1 MKVTL
6 SFEESASSDVSIMVD
21 ALRASTT
28 ITLALNNFK
37 RVIPCFTPEEALD
50 LKEKIGGVLAG
61 ERSGKQIEGFELR
74 NSPTII
80 KDFKTSE
87 DTLIFTSTNGT
98 RILEN
103 MNSKVLVGSLVNA
116 KAVALKSIQLASE
129 HIDVV
134 MAGVKGQFAIED
146 YLAAGEILYWI
157 RENSDD
163 CELSE
168 EAADAISKT
177 RDYESLKDAF
187 LNSRT
192 AKRLIELDYRDD
204 VEICCLKNISDN
216 VAIYEN
222 NELAF
227 SPEIMHTCGIFS
239 SSAIRAFLISR
250 TWASFAFISLQRSS
264 AARPMAQMPG
274 RFSVP
279 GRRSFSWPPPKST
292 GLILAPFFTYKAPT
306 PFGP

>member
-61 ERSGKQIEGFELR
+61 ERSGKQIEGFELG

-204 VEICCLKNISDN
+204 VEICYLKNISDN

-222 NELAF
+222 NELTLY
-227 SPEIMHTCGIFS
+227 I
-239 SSAIRAFLISR
+239 
-250 TWASFAFISLQRSS
+250 
-264 AARPMAQMPG
+264 
-274 RFSVP
+274 
-279 GRRSFSWPPPKST
+279 
-292 GLILAPFFTYKAPT
+292 
-306 PFGP
+306 